1 MGFTIAKSTQLW
13 PSNTIVLSREISDD
27 PIVDFSE
34 SPNYVAGRF
43 TAGFN
48 RIGFSVGAPI
58 IRGRVIVKWLSKAE
72 ADALITFFSQTIKF
86 VAPFYL
92 QSSVYDVDL
101 GNGAGVPLT
110 RCYLPDDVK
119 STESIIFPEG
129 KGNKWQLNLEYI
141 SLDKVTQENSL
152 R

>member
-1 MGFTIAKSTQLW
+1 MGFTVAKSTQFG
-13 PSNTIVLSREISDD
+13 PSNSIVLSREVSDD

-48 RIGFSVGAPI
+48 RVGFSVGAPI
-58 IRGRVIVKWLSKAE
+58 IRGRVVVKWLSKSE
-72 ADALITFFSQTIKF
+72 ADSLILFFSQTLKF

-92 QSSVYDVDL
+92 QSSVGSIDL
-101 GNGAGVPLT
+101 GNGLGVALNQ
-110 RCYLPDDVK
+110 CYLPDGTK
-119 STESIIFPEG
+119 STESIVVPEG
-129 KGNKWQLNLEYI
+129 KGNKWKLDLEYI
-141 SLDKVTQENSL
+141 CLDKITQENAL